1 MLRFNKAKVVKE
13 KFFGATKPIKIW
25 YVKVVSKLK
34 QKTILSI

>member
-25 YVKVVSKLK
+25 YVNADNIVVSKLS
-34 QKTILSI
+34 QS